1 LFKAVLGTQAAGG
14 AWSSSGYPLL
24 IRSAIEGSCDILI
37 LIKFQKGR
45 PPEEAGAA
53 AD

>member
-1 LFKAVLGTQAAGG
+1 LFKAVLSDAGG
-14 AWSSSGYPLL
+14 RRTLSSFSCPLL
-24 IRSAIEGSCDILI
+24 IGSFIEGVCDILM
-37 LIKFQKGR
+37 LIKFQKRR